1 MIRLIGAALAVALTL
16 TLLAACGGQSTPE
29 KGETAEFY
37 SETHDEDGFDT
48 VFDADFSEGHGA
60 GKDHPSAYGAV
71 EEGLRIVGSALYIK
85 LSDHLLVTGQ
95 LNIPTQESI
104 GNPHQGIKPMERQDS
119 KT

>member
-48 VFDADFSEGHGA
+48 VPSVKPAKNVPVGPADEHRLI
-60 GKDHPSAYGAV
+60 PYGCAK
-71 EEGLRIVGSALYIK
+71 LRMTEMPRLRMK
-85 LSDHLLVTGQ
+85 
-95 LNIPTQESI
+95 
-104 GNPHQGIKPMERQDS
+104 
-119 KT
+119 

>member
-48 VFDADFSEGHGA
+48 VESVETVADKTDGGDTPNGAQDDANSKDEEHSTSTGGSTGGA
-60 GKDHPSAYGAV
+60 IDLP
-71 EEGLRIVGSALYIK
+71 K
-85 LSDHLLVTGQ
+85 LPL
-95 LNIPTQESI
+95 
-104 GNPHQGIKPMERQDS
+104 
-119 KT
+119 